1 MAKLVFKVN
10 GVDISAFVEKRSVS
24 IMNALTQRIDTA
36 RFATVGDHNLI
47 QPEAGQK
54 LEVFDGATKVFGGI
68 IATVD
73 RDLLRGDV
81 DRIVIRTQ
89 DFRKTIQKRLV
100 TRVFDTPT
108 KAGDIIKTIMTD
120 FVKDASFTTVNVQ
133 DGPDIDFISFSF
145 EKADRAI
152 DKISRLTG
160 FEWFVDEDK
169 DIHFFSPTTTP
180 APFVINETSLKYL
193 DFKIKAT
200 ATQLRNRII
209 IRGGK
214 TVSQN
219 FTQIFPGD
227 TISTE
232 FSLAYKPLEIVSI
245 EVSINGGNFE
255 SVTLGVDNV
264 DDDSLFEFMI
274 NPGEKLI
281 RNGTHAI
288 LDGPPPV
295 PGVDRMR
302 IVYKYELPLIT
313 QVEDSGAINRIAAI
327 EESDGIYEH
336 IVKDEEITDL
346 NTAKERGRAEI
357 TKFGDIQLTGNFK
370 TFEVGF
376 RSGQL
381 LIVDFPSR
389 GLNSRGLLI
398 QTVTLKSLGNGVAE
412 YNVKFGSFSFAID
425 DFLINL
431 FEEQRKIRVRE
442 NEIIND
448 LNIITESIELGDQTQ
463 IIDTSAPPYK
473 WGPDAAQTRW
483 NFGEWA

>member
-1 MAKLVFKVN
+1 MATLVFKVN

-24 IMNALTQRIDTA
+24 IVNALTQRIDTA
-36 RFATVGDHNLI
+36 RFATVGDHGLI

-68 IATVD
+68 IATAD
-73 RDLLRGDV
+73 RDLLRRDV
-81 DRIVIRTQ
+81 DRIAIRTQ

-108 KAGDIIKTIMTD
+108 KAGDVIKTIMTD
-120 FVKDASFTTVNVQ
+120 FVKDTSFTTVNVQ

-152 DKISRLTG
+152 DQISRLTG
-160 FEWFVDEDK
+160 FEWFVDENK
-169 DIHFFSPTTTP
+169 DINFFSPTTTP
-180 APFVINETSLKYL
+180 APFIIDEVSQKYF

-219 FTQIFPGD
+219 FTQTFPGD
-227 TISTE
+227 DVSSE
-232 FSLAYKPLEIVSI
+232 FFLAYKPLEIVSI
-245 EVSINGGNFE
+245 EVSINGGAFAT
-255 SVTLGVDNV
+255 VTLGTDNV

-274 NPGEKLI
+274 NPGEKLL
-281 RNGTHAI
+281 RNGTHAV
-288 LDGPPPV
+288 LDA
-295 PGVDRMR
+295 VDRVR
-302 IVYKYELPLIT
+302 IIYKYELPLIT
-313 QVEDSGAINRIAAI
+313 QVEDAGVIERIAAI
-327 EESDGIYEH
+327 EESDGVYEH

-370 TFEVGF
+370 TFEAGF

-381 LIVDFPSR
+381 LIVNFPSR
-389 GLNSRGLLI
+389 GLDNRGLLI
-398 QTVTLKSLGNGVAE
+398 QTVTLKSLGKGVAE

-442 NEIIND
+442 NEVIND
-448 LNIITESIELGDQTQ
+448 LNLITEEIALADQTQ

-483 NFGEWA
+483 NFGEWT